1 MTPVLAAP
9 EKNIKSAVDGNSSLS
24 EALAKGAS
32 APVTRITVLVR
43 KPLLVSEVVFS
54 RLVNK
59 SADQFVTAI
68 SGGMAL
74 HRSFPCF
81 LRGFIQNLGK
91 TSSGILSVGSGMG
104 MILMIPFYFTDTG
117 NSRY

>member
-1 MTPVLAAP
+1 MTPVPAVP
-9 EKNIKSAVDGNSSLS
+9 GKNIKNAVDGNSSLS

-68 SGGMAL
+68 EAFRVSSVAL
-74 HRSFPCF
+74 
-81 LRGFIQNLGK
+81 
-91 TSSGILSVGSGMG
+91 
-104 MILMIPFYFTDTG
+104 
-117 NSRY
+117 SRIWAKHPLEFCPLVPEWE